1 MKIKTRTLVGAS
13 TALFHITPTSSN
25 KKTGKILVT
34 TSTALTCPDGCPFR
48 HDRDG
53 GCYAGNP
60 TKGGSPLTLHWRE
73 VTEGRRGSPWDVF
86 LCDLRLELLMKGKGA
101 LWRHNQAGDL
111 PGRGNVVDGK
121 ALAQLV
127 DVNRATRT
135 RGFTYTHKPLLAV
148 DAGGDALLA
157 DLNLAHVVDA
167 NARGFTVNASANNLA
182 HVDAI
187 KKEVGDLVP
196 VVVVLPADAP
206 LTSTTPGGHKVVVCP
221 AQRRDDVTCA
231 TCGLC
236 ARADRSVVVGFLAH
250 GSGARKATE
259 VARG

>member
-1 MKIKTRTLVGAS
+1 MIKTKTLVSAT

-25 KKTGKILVT
+25 AKTGKILVT
-34 TSTALTCPDGCPFR
+34 TSTAFTCPEACPFR
-48 HDRDG
+48 HDRAG

-60 TKGGSPLTLHWRE
+60 TKGGAPLALHWKE
-73 VTEGRRGSPWDVF
+73 VTEGRRGAPWISF
-86 LCDLRLELLMKGKGA
+86 LADLREALDAKGRGA

-127 DVNRATRT
+127 DVNVATRT

-148 DAGGDALLA
+148 DADGDALLA

-182 HVDAI
+182 HVDAL
-187 KKEVGDLVP
+187 KREVGDLVP

-206 LTSTTPGGHKVVVCP
+206 LTSTTPDGHKVVVCP

-250 GSGARKATE
+250 GAQARKATE

>member
-1 MKIKTRTLVGAS
+1 MIKTKTLLSAT

-25 KKTGKILVT
+25 VKTGKILVT
-34 TSTALTCPDGCPFR
+34 TSTASTCPEACPFR

-73 VTEGRRGSPWDVF
+73 VTEGRRGAPWITFVD
-86 LCDLRLELLMKGKGA
+86 DLRKALDAKGRGA

-127 DVNRATRT
+127 DVNVATRA

-206 LTSTTPGGHKVVVCP
+206 LTSTTPDGHKVVVCP

-250 GSGARKATE
+250 GAQARKATE